1 MAKSEKKPKEKKP
14 PLEEG
19 SAAPSTAVSNSSVF
33 GSLFG
38 GIPEENSKA
47 SIFSNSNPF
56 RRKPGD
62 HSETS
67 ADQKKDLGLGSESP
81 NVKKME
87 SLEISD
93 GSAEVKKRKRDKEK
107 KGDGD
112 AATPSPS
119 EEEDGNVKKLKRVQG
134 SGRKNG
140 NMGSEGEAKEVN
152 GVSGYMVL
160 NGEKGK
166 GANSLRELVDER
178 VENNAEKKKKKKRKR
193 DEVEAEYEAR
203 RYGVEE
209 GEEVKDEGGGVVGR
223 KRKEMDSLND
233 IMVESKEGFDDESK
247 LLRTVFVGNLPLK
260 IKKKLLIKEFG
271 KFGEVESVRIRSIP
285 LNDVSF
291 ILAFILGL

>member
-14 PLEEG
+14 QLEEG
-19 SAAPSTAVSNSSVF
+19 SAAPSNAVSNSSVF

-38 GIPEENSKA
+38 GIQEENSKA

-93 GSAEVKKRKRDKEK
+93 GSAEVKKRK

-112 AATPSPS
+112 EATPSPS

-134 SGRKNG
+134 SGRKKG

-152 GVSGYMVL
+152 GVSGYVVL

-178 VENNAEKKKKKKRKR
+178 VENNAEKKKKKRKR

-209 GEEVKDEGGGVVGR
+209 GEELKDEGGGVVGR
-223 KRKEMDSLND
+223 KRKEMDSLKD

-247 LLRTVFVGNLPLK
+247 LLRTVFIGNLPLK

-285 LNDVSF
+285 LNDVRF